1 MTLVRPAEDEA
12 TLKKLSQ
19 VPVSSLRPEFQR
31 GLANLKDKVY
41 AQTRAKSVNGR
52 ALSGAMLATLAK
64 TYADALNA
72 GGVPTISTAWD
83 RVLQSQA
90 AEAVSKCLEDYDK
103 SACSTHELPDASV
116 LSAKSY
122 DEDAIS
128 TIVSQSKLPLSND
141 EVRKAHQD
149 RVLKS
154 EKKYAKAVWA
164 DSSQNPEQDQ
174 LSALDDALDG
184 RLQRVLDLNRAASQQ
199 QWMLS

>member
-1 MTLVRPAEDEA
+1 M
-12 TLKKLSQ
+12 
-19 VPVSSLRPEFQR
+19 
-31 GLANLKDKVY
+31 
-41 AQTRAKSVNGR
+41 NGR
-52 ALSGAMLATLAK
+52 ALSGRARDAGQ

-103 SACSTHELPDASV
+103 ACCASHELPDSTV

-164 DSSQNPEQDQ
+164 DSSQNPEQGP
-174 LSALDDALDG
+174 AVGFG
-184 RLQRVLDLNRAASQQ
+184 RCS
-199 QWMLS
+199 